1 MMLSGICLPLI
12 KPPWLSGII
21 EGRTSLILLAIT
33 LVMILYPM
41 LQSKI
46 GLNLSK
52 EVAPF
57 SLGINARKVELV
69 LPPILLQ
76 TWDLITIL

>member
-1 MMLSGICLPLI
+1 MMFSAICLPLI
-12 KPPWLSGII
+12 NPPWFLGII
-21 EGRTSLILLAIT
+21 EGRTSLILLEIT

-41 LQSKI
+41 LQSEI

-52 EVAPF
+52 EVAHF

-76 TWDLITIL
+76 TWDFITIL